1 MSVIW
6 AEFQADHRLSSELR
20 AWQGGRVT
28 TVPIEVPPEV
38 EETVREVFGAAGERW
53 LGELPGL
60 VEKLCGTWGLT
71 VIGPAFGGGT
81 HAFVAPVRRGDGSV
95 AVLKVPVVDEENVAE
110 ATGLFCYGGDG
121 AVTLYGFDAGSG
133 AMLMEWARPGEPLLG
148 QPGFPSLEGR
158 PENASRVR
166 LACTLLRRL
175 RREPVGVPEDYPT
188 LPTATDMVEQ
198 WTSRLQ
204 QSEPELAEVL
214 PEDLREQAVAWCARL
229 VVPAGPLLVVN
240 RDTHLGNIVAAER
253 EPWLL
258 IDPKPYLG
266 EASFDAGFLIMI
278 QVQSAPTPEHA
289 RAVVAATARDLDI
302 PADRAN
308 GWAFLRAIE
317 EIIWS
322 VEDEDTEM
330 LPLHVAVAHALAIS
344 PAG

>member
-1 MSVIW
+1 M
-6 AEFQADHRLSSELR
+6 
-20 AWQGGRVT
+20 T

-133 AMLMEWARPGEPLLG
+133 AMLMEWARPGEPLLA

-188 LPTATDMVEQ
+188 LPTATDMVER

-204 QSEPELAEVL
+204 HPEPELAEVL
-214 PEDLREQAVAWCARL
+214 PEDLRERALAWCARL
-229 VVPAGPLLVVN
+229 AVPAGPLLVVN

-266 EASFDAGFLIMI
+266 EAAFDAGFLIMI

-322 VEDEDTEM
+322 VEDEDTEA
-330 LPLHVAVAHALAIS
+330 LPLHLAVAHALATS
-344 PAG
+344 PAS